1 MIGRI
6 QGTLLELNPPQLL
19 VDVAGVGYEIEAPM
33 STIFALPTAGEKV
46 CLHTHFVVREDAQLL
61 YGFATTEER
70 QLFREMLR
78 ISGIG
83 AKMGLAVL
91 STLKVSELL
100 DVIESA
106 DEDALVRVPGIGKKT
121 AQRVLLEMRG
131 RLSRFEHLQISAQT
145 NGSHAGSRP
154 RTEAQDALLALGYSA
169 AEARKLVG
177 KVSDEV
183 DNAHDIIRLALQAA
197 AK

>member
-6 QGTLLELNPPQLL
+6 QGQLLELNPPQLL
-19 VDVAGVGYEIEAPM
+19 LDVQGVGYEISAPM
-33 STIFALPTAGEKV
+33 STIFSLPAIGKTV
-46 CLHTHFVVREDAQLL
+46 TLHTHFVVREDAQLL
-61 YGFATTEER
+61 YGFASQDER
-70 QLFREMLR
+70 HFFREMLR

-91 STLKVSELL
+91 STLSTSELL
-100 DVIESA
+100 NVIESG

-131 RLSRFEHLQISAQT
+131 RLSRFEHLSV
-145 NGSHAGSRP
+145 AGGIGASGGGQRP
-154 RTEAQDALLALGYSA
+154 RTEAQDALQALGYSA
-169 AEARKLVG
+169 AEARKLVA
-177 KVSDEV
+177 KVGD
-183 DNAHDIIRLALQAA
+183 DIITAQDIIRLALQSA